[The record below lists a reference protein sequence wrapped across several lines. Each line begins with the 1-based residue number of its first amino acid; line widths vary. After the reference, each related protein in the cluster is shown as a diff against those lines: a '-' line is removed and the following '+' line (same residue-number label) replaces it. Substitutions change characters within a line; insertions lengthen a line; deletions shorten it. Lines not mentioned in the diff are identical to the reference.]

1 MKPKLFLIAVT
12 ACMIVA
18 CNSPIKNGDSVHLSI
33 KNTTN
38 VSFNKNNS
46 LSCTTGN
53 KTPFIISID
62 KNNKIQLST
71 EFGDNLY
78 LENYYVNISK
88 NKNATLFSLDTIE
101 GDYYL
106 KTENNYYLD
115 CNGSEIYETEK
126 PTILIRK

>member
-88 NKNATLFSLDTIE
+88 NNGFWIYCFERNLGGGIPRMKFFHPFINSNNVFFYFDLF
-101 GDYYL
+101 L
-106 KTENNYYLD
+106 KELT
-115 CNGSEIYETEK
+115 
-126 PTILIRK
+126 